1 MTIKALAGRKLYAFG
16 DSLVKGHTLK
26 VGMLDAAAAHE
37 GMILEKYAE
46 NGATI
51 MPTEPGDHSYAS
63 DNRITDVAQ
72 QITSAPVETPALIC
86 FDGLV
91 NDASIGVR
99 LSPLG
104 HLTADF
110 NDDYNLTT
118 PYGAFEHVCA
128 QLRQK
133 YPHTQ
138 VLYIANHHIANNPL
152 ALQDQMHDL
161 AIDVCQKWAIDVVD
175 VYCEGGINTNIPQ
188 MAADYSYN
196 GEGSDRDGD
205 GTHLNV
211 IGYETWYAPMI
222 EAAIERHFS

>member
-1 MTIKALAGRKLYAFG
+1 MTIAQLAGQKIYAFG

-26 VGMLDAAAAHE
+26 VGMIDQAAAHE
-37 GMILEKYAE
+37 GMILEKYAV

-51 MPTEPGDHSYAS
+51 MPTQPDDHSYAS
-63 DNRITDVAQ
+63 DNQIPDVAA
-72 QITSAPVETPALIC
+72 QIKLAPAEAPALIC

-91 NDASIGVR
+91 NDASIGLR
-99 LSPLG
+99 IDPIG
-104 HLTADF
+104 QLTDSYRGGY
-110 NDDYNLTT
+110 DLTT
-118 PYGAFEHVCA
+118 PYGAFENACA
-128 QLRQK
+128 QFRQK

-138 VLYIANHHIANNPL
+138 ILYVANHHIANNPL

-161 AIDVCQKWAIDVVD
+161 ALAVCQKWSIDVVD
-175 VYCEGGINTNIPQ
+175 VYRDGGINTNIAQ

-211 IGYETWYAPMI
+211 EGYAKWYAPMI